1 MSKAIIIGAGIAGI
15 AAAIRLAIK
24 GHQVEVFEASAQ
36 AGGKLSEI
44 KLGPFRFDAGPSL
57 FTMPQY
63 VDELFSLAGKNPS
76 DYFQYE
82 KLETICNYFYEDGTR
97 IHAFADPVKFS
108 DEIADKTHDSADSVL
123 DFLNKSRD
131 IYEITNPVFLQ
142 RSLHKLGSYLNIG
155 TLKSLLRFPQ
165 IDAFRTMNQANEAR
179 FNDSRTVRLFNRYAT
194 YNGSNPYQAP
204 ATLNIIPHFEQ
215 HFGAYFPVGGMYAIV
230 SSLTKL
236 AIDLGVKFHFNSYVD
251 QIEIRNNKV
260 IGLISEGQSH
270 PADLII
276 SNMDVWYTYTRLM
289 TDIKVPE
296 RLKNQERSSSALI
309 FYWGINASF
318 TELGLHNIFFTEDY
332 QEEFRQIWKEKSIA
346 SDPTVYVHISSK
358 NNPNDAPK
366 GSENWFTMINV
377 PSDTGQDW
385 DELIRVSRNNI
396 IEKLSRNLGKDISQL
411 ISCETVLDPRGIDSM
426 TFSYQGSL
434 YGSSSNNQF
443 SAFLRHA
450 NFSSGIKDLYFA
462 GGSVHPGGGI
472 PLALLSAKIVDGL
485 IK

>member
-24 GHQVEVFEASAQ
+24 GKQVDVFEASAQ

-44 KLGPFRFDAGPSL
+44 RLGAFRFDAGPSL

-63 VDELFSLAGKNPS
+63 VDELFRLAGKNPD
-76 DYFQYE
+76 DYFKYE
-82 KLETICNYFYEDGTR
+82 KLDTICKYFYEDNTR
-97 IHAFADPVKFS
+97 INAFADPVRFS
-108 DEIADKTHDSADSVL
+108 EEIAAKTNDTAESVINY
-123 DFLNKSRD
+123 LNKSRD

-142 RSLHKLGSYLNIG
+142 RSLHKLRSYLNIG
-155 TLKSLLRFPQ
+155 TLKSLLRFHQ
-165 IDAFRTMNQANEAR
+165 IDAFRSMNQANEAR
-179 FNDSRTVRLFNRYAT
+179 FKDSRTIRLFNRYAT
-194 YNGSNPYQAP
+194 YNGSNPYKAP
-204 ATLNIIPHFEQ
+204 ATLNVIPHFEQ

-236 AIDLGVKFHFNSYVD
+236 AVDLGVKFHFNSYVD
-251 QIEIRNNKV
+251 EIDIKNNRV
-260 IGLISEGQSH
+260 VGLRCGGESH
-270 PADLII
+270 TADLII

-289 TDIKVPE
+289 RGIKVPE

-309 FYWGINASF
+309 FYWGMSTSF
-318 TELGLHNIFFTEDY
+318 TDLGLHNIFFTENY
-332 QEEFRQIWKEKSIA
+332 QEEFRQIWEKKCVG

-358 NNPNDAPK
+358 SNPQDAPE

-385 DELIRVSRNNI
+385 DELIRISRKNI

-411 ISCETVLDPRGIDSM
+411 ISCESVLDPRGIDSK

-434 YGSSSNNQF
+434 YGSSSNSQF

-450 NFSSGIKDLYFA
+450 NFSTGIKGLYFA

-472 PLALLSAKIVDGL
+472 PLALLSAKIVDNL